1 MFDGQTYKQHDHGNT
16 CMQYDPQK
24 KLVRVN
30 FSVVLWFFTGCFF
43 VYVLC
48 LRSDRQSGTMI
59 CESCVLHHTY
69 QSIKLI
75 WLLTRLYNVSSALLP
90 LPRAIQTDRQPCF
103 VSGALAVNYS
113 SLCHCM
119 ALWAMLY
126 TVSQKTCQLWNGIA
140 QNCRGRF
147 CWHLAEIFKIL

>member
-24 KLVRVN
+24 NSWELI
-30 FSVVLWFFTGCFF
+30 FQ
-43 VYVLC
+43 LC
-48 LRSDRQSGTMI
+48 CDFLRAAFLCMYCACSQSGTVI
-59 CESCVLHHTY
+59 CESCILHHMY
-69 QSIKLI
+69 LCIKLI
-75 WLLTRLYNVSSALLP
+75 CLLTRLYYVSSALLP